1 MPTPPRAVSPVRLRA
16 AVAGLSAALFLPA
29 LPAVPAAAADI
40 AEGAGATGTADMTG
54 VAELAGA
61 TGAAGTAASAD
72 SAASPSGSAA
82 SPGSAGATGSAV
94 PFGVGL
100 GGYTD
105 PAFADACTFHRYGEG
120 ETPPLGL
127 IGTDPVCVEYA
138 KRDIT
143 VSNGGALRFLLAEPA
158 RFALAVPACRYWQ
171 IDHWS
176 VQTHPG
182 GPALVG
188 WDGSYWFDQSSGEA
202 ALKARNIKVAGA
214 PATGEE
220 AADALRPYDPAL
232 ADALLRAS
240 LGVKVEL
247 PLSPSCSWR
256 TR

>member
-1 MPTPPRAVSPVRLRA
+1 MPTPHRVVSPVRLRA
-16 AVAGLSAALFLPA
+16 AVAGLSAALFLAA
-29 LPAVPAAAADI
+29 LPATPAAAAEI
-40 AEGAGATGTADMTG
+40 AGVTGA
-54 VAELAGA
+54 AEITA
-61 TGAAGTAASAD
+61 TGAGYGTGYEYADAA
-72 SAASPSGSAA
+72 
-82 SPGSAGATGSAV
+82 GSAGATGGTV
-94 PFGVGL
+94 TLGI

-105 PAFADACTFHRYGEG
+105 PAFGDACVFHRYGEG
-120 ETPPLGL
+120 ETPPLDL

-143 VSNGGALRFLLAEPA
+143 LSNGGALRFLLAEPA
-158 RFALAVPACRYWQ
+158 RFALAIPACRYWQ
-171 IDHWS
+171 LDHWS

-188 WDGSYWFDQSSGEA
+188 WDGSYWFDQSTGEA
-202 ALKARNIKVAGA
+202 ALKARNIKIAGI

-232 ADALLRAS
+232 ADALRRAT

-247 PLSPSCSWR
+247 PLSLSCSWR